1 MAETPVKN
9 DNTETEATDDMMVGD
24 MIIGAVIFMGNLSI
38 FLGYLF
44 VIIREMAS
52 DMIIGAM
59 ILMGTLFIFLGYLF
73 RIAQMVYNHI
83 QETYFWVV
91 EV

>member
-9 DNTETEATDDMMVGD
+9 DNTEATDDMMVGD

-44 VIIREMAS
+44 
-52 DMIIGAM
+52 
-59 ILMGTLFIFLGYLF
+59 

-83 QETYFWVV
+83 RETYFWIL